1 LKRINILNLFNF
13 YMEDFMKQIQQ
24 ENNAPF
30 ILIYGDTNSGK
41 TTSIVLTAPQP
52 INYISV
58 EGDVLKSVAVAKA
71 LGIEVDINP
80 LIPESHEDLMNSLLE
95 MIEEAKN
102 GKFPYKTL
110 VFDSGTFWMN
120 VKLAIRVE
128 DDRNVGREGED
139 RGRLSAQTKTDW
151 TEVNTANSQM
161 SRLTDLLKTL
171 SGYGVMVIMTAQL
184 EENPRW
190 NRDIEAGPCF
200 NYKDYNKALKGYFD
214 YIGFTMPSINEAG
227 NVTYPPQLSFSDQHG
242 YLVKWRGVQPK
253 RLTGKFDLSKIFK
266 WFCK

>member
-1 LKRINILNLFNF
+1 
-13 YMEDFMKQIQQ
+13 MKQIKR

-41 TTSIVLTAPQP
+41 TTSIVLTAPGP

-58 EGDVLKSVAVAKA
+58 ENDVWKSVDVAEK
-71 LGIEVDINP
+71 LGIKPDINSI
-80 LIPESHEDLMNSLLE
+80 IPESHEDLMDSLNT
-95 MIEEAKN
+95 MIEEAKER
-102 GKFPYKTL
+102 KFPYKTV

-120 VKLAIRVE
+120 VRLAIRVE
-128 DDRNVGREGED
+128 DDRNYGRMGDDE
-139 RGRLSAQTKTDW
+139 GRLSAMSKTDW

-161 SRLTDLLKTL
+161 SRLTDLLKIL
-171 SGYGVMVIMTAQL
+171 SGCGVMVIMTAQL
-184 EENPRW
+184 QENPKW
-190 NRDIEAGPCF
+190 NSDIEAAPCF

-214 YIGFTMPSINEAG
+214 YIGFTIPNIDG
-227 NVTYPPQLSFSDQHG
+227 DGDVVFPPNLSFSGEHG

-253 RLTGKFDLSKIFK
+253 KLTGTFDLSKIFK